1 MAKYVIVGGVAGGAS
16 AAARLRRLAEHDEI
30 ILLERGNYVSFA
42 NCGLPYYIGR
52 TIQNRRDLIVQTPE
66 DLKVR
71 FNIDVRINSNVVK
84 IDRDRKTVTVEH
96 LGDTYELDYDKLIL
110 SPGSSPIR
118 PPIKGADSENV
129 FTVWTIPDTD
139 KITSYLKSHQCK
151 NAVVIGGGFI
161 GIEMAENL
169 REIGLDVTIVEM
181 LDQVMNNLDF
191 EMAQYVHMEL
201 NSKGVKLILGNGV
214 EEIASGEKG
223 SVVRLGDGREIP
235 ADIIIMSVGVRPNS
249 ELARDAGLEIGVRG
263 HIIVDD
269 MLCTSDPDIYAVG
282 DAIEVVD
289 FITKQKTAIPLAG
302 PANKQGRLA
311 ADNIMGLNHPYR
323 GTQGTSVAKVF
334 SKTVASTGI
343 TEKRLMAEGKKLHED
358 YEVIYTHS
366 NNHAGYYPGGSPIHL
381 KVIFAPQTGRILG
394 AQAVG
399 EDGTDKRIDV
409 IATCIRLNATTE
421 DLQYL
426 ELAYAPPFNT
436 AKDPVNF
443 AGYVAENIRSGL
455 MEPIHWHEL
464 PSLDRNRYQIVD
476 VRTKSE
482 YSKGSIDGS
491 VLMPVDDLRQML
503 DRIDKTKTVVLF
515 CKSAVRSYIAAR
527 ILMQNGFKVKNVM
540 GGWLTYEALSYKPV

>member
-52 TIQNRRDLIVQTPE
+52 TIQDRRDLIVQTPE

-249 ELARDAGLEIGVRG
+249 ELARDAGLEVGVRG

>member
-52 TIQNRRDLIVQTPE
+52 TIQDRRDLIVQTPE